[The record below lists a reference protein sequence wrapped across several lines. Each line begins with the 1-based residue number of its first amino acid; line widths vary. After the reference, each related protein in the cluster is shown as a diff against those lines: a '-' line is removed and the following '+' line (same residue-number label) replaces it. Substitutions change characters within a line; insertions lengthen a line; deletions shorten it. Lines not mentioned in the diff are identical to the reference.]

1 VNVAEIWTV
10 LSRLAVMMYF
20 SSVVG
25 EPECLISYRVSS
37 VPSSPSQKEREGRKR
52 GHTNES
58 DLHPRPF
65 GLNPPTDT
73 DFQEPS
79 LVLGL

>member
-1 VNVAEIWTV
+1 MNVAEIWTV

-25 EPECLISYRVSS
+25 EPECLISYLSAILTF
-37 VPSSPSQKEREGRKR
+37 QEMQER

-65 GLNPPTDT
+65 GLNPPTET